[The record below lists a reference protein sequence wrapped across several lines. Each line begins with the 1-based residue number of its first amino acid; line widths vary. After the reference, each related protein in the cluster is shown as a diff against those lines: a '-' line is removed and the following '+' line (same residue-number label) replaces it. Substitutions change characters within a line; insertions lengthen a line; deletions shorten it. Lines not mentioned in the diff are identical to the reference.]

1 MRNSEV
7 AKLLYDISELLELSG
22 ENIFKIRAYS
32 RAARTIE
39 GSTEDIE
46 KIAKE
51 KRLEEI
57 PGVGEAIARKIE
69 EYLNTGKLGFYE
81 DLKKQVP
88 QELHEL
94 VQIPGIGPKT
104 VQYLHKELGIKSVK
118 ELEKAA
124 KEHRLRRISHFG
136 AVKEENLIKSIE
148 RYRHRSTR
156 LPLGT
161 ALPLVNEIVDVLR
174 ISRSIF
180 ELWIAIHLAHLYS
193 ISQVQKNTI

>member
-7 AKLLYDISELLELSG
+7 ARLLYDISELLELSG
-22 ENIFKIRAYS
+22 ENVFKIRAYS

-46 KIAKE
+46 KVSNE

-57 PGVGEAIARKIE
+57 PGVGEAIALKIE

-104 VQYLHKELGIKSVK
+104 VQYLHKELGIKKCQGTGESCK
-118 ELEKAA
+118 
-124 KEHRLRRISHFG
+124 G
-136 AVKEENLIKSIE
+136 A
-148 RYRHRSTR
+148 
-156 LPLGT
+156 
-161 ALPLVNEIVDVLR
+161 
-174 ISRSIF
+174 
-180 ELWIAIHLAHLYS
+180 
-193 ISQVQKNTI
+193 